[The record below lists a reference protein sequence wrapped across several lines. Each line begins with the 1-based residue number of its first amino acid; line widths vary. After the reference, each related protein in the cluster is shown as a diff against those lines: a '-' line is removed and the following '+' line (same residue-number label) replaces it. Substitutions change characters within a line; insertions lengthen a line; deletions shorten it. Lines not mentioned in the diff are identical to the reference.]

1 MTEAL
6 LGGGVNEPVCI
17 PSGER
22 GKIIF
27 TITQLGG
34 MSQYATLGP
43 DLPPST
49 TGYTWGNK
57 YQYRFNKKILLVS
70 WFEIRSIHSSL
81 YVSSL
86 PSFMLINDQAISPTV
101 STFHHAQTA

>member
-57 YQYRFNKKILLVS
+57 
-70 WFEIRSIHSSL
+70 
-81 YVSSL
+81 
-86 PSFMLINDQAISPTV
+86 D
-101 STFHHAQTA
+101 